1 VLTKRTAIGI
11 GVGSVIIALSLASLV
26 LHIGIQTIEVD
37 ETFGLGEFTSYHFS
51 APKHSKQT
59 MKITGDKYDLK
70 LISPIEGLDEG
81 LQIPLSPHTNSTDIS
96 WVHLV
101 DGESRIEIQ
110 NTGNSD
116 LHVEATL
123 QVTTDLILITY
134 DIMVAI
140 TGVIIIGFSLGFSV
154 RKPRG
159 F

>member
-1 VLTKRTAIGI
+1 MLTKRTVIGI

-70 LISPIEGLDEG
+70 LVSPIEGLDEG

>member
-1 VLTKRTAIGI
+1 VLSKRTGIGI
-11 GVGSVIIALSLASLV
+11 GVGSAIIAIALASLFM
-26 LHIGIQTIEVD
+26 HIGIQTIEVD

-51 APKHSKQT
+51 APQHSKQT

-70 LISPIEGLDEG
+70 LESPIEGLDRG
-81 LQIPLSPHTNSTDIS
+81 LQIPLSPHTNSTNIE
-96 WVHLV
+96 WVHLA

>member
-1 VLTKRTAIGI
+1 MLTKRTAIGI

-70 LISPIEGLDEG
+70 LESPIEGLDRG

-140 TGVIIIGFSLGFSV
+140 TGVVVIGLSASFSI

>member
-1 VLTKRTAIGI
+1 MLTKRTTIGI

-70 LISPIEGLDEG
+70 LVSPIEGLDEG

>member
-1 VLTKRTAIGI
+1 MI
-11 GVGSVIIALSLASLV
+11 
-26 LHIGIQTIEVD
+26 
-37 ETFGLGEFTSYHFS
+37 
-51 APKHSKQT
+51 
-59 MKITGDKYDLK
+59 
-70 LISPIEGLDEG
+70 LI
-81 LQIPLSPHTNSTDIS
+81 
-96 WVHLV
+96 HLV

>member
-1 VLTKRTAIGI
+1 MLTKRTTIGI

-51 APKHSKQT
+51 APKHSKQI

-70 LISPIEGLDEG
+70 LVSPIEGLDEG

>member
-1 VLTKRTAIGI
+1 MLTKRTTIGI

-70 LISPIEGLDEG
+70 LESPIEGLDRG

-140 TGVIIIGFSLGFSV
+140 TGVVVIGFSLSFSI